1 MVRKRKKEK
10 QSTKSTTDK
19 GLDATWKVSD
29 KNEKR
34 KYLFVRFNTQMYQC
48 NFKSWQKNKSLFG
61 EKQSLL

>member
-1 MVRKRKKEK
+1 MWDVMTCKVSLLKR
-10 QSTKSTTDK
+10 QHMNHNH
-19 GLDATWKVSD
+19 ATWKVSD